1 MSIVGRD
8 IQLTR
13 LHDLLTARDRGAGP
27 IALVSGPA
35 GIGKTALLHEFT
47 QSAAKSGS
55 LVLRAACSPR
65 ERANSWGV
73 VHQLLWRTGRFKG
86 ASQRTSDT
94 LAAVGRSLA
103 AVTRAPEGEREKAM
117 DEFCAAVMELADD
130 HSLVLAVDDIHEADP
145 ESLGCLGHLARRMVA
160 SRVLAVFTD
169 RPQALPPYAAARA
182 EFARQPGFHQ
192 LRVGP
197 LTAGDIRLLLTE
209 RLDMPADEAGAAEL
223 HAASG
228 GSPLLTRA
236 LVEDTC
242 NALQGT
248 YTGAAA
254 LRPVAGEMFDSAVV
268 DCAHRVSAPAAD
280 LARHLAVLGPD
291 ALSVLLDRNSTN
303 PPTRHLQELTQAGL
317 LAGPGFR
324 HPRMH
329 TVLGGEVSAEER
341 ARLHGRAAVL
351 LHDNGAH
358 PATVAEHIVAAGGI
372 AESWAPPLLREAA
385 ADAIAQDEFPKA
397 MRLFDLAHAICPDG
411 PLRASILFQ
420 RTLSAWQVDPAKA
433 MRRLPELKEALQ
445 AGHLTATSGAMSLI
459 KNLVWHGYVDEAAEV
474 LELVDR
480 QLADDPGE
488 EGVAEVRALQRW
500 LSVLCPPFHRRMFG
514 EVSVDVTHE
523 IAPAAIAEQ
532 PRLHAATAL
541 SVVLR
546 GGEPG
551 PAVVGAAHV
560 LEMSSLTPTLETI
573 PLALMTLFYADRTEQ
588 VDAWCTTLLEAAR
601 ERNIPTRDALL
612 SSLRAANL
620 IRQGRLLEA
629 ERHSDL
635 ALSRMSSRGWGI
647 SIGLPLASSV
657 YALTAMGRYDEAR
670 ARLGRPVPEAVFQT
684 LFGQHYLYARGQF
697 HLATGRLQAALGDFL
712 ACGKALESWGVADTT
727 LIPWRSGVA
736 EARLRLGE
744 PDQAVTYL
752 REELA
757 RHKGHPRVHGNALRL
772 MASTMEPQ
780 QRLRALREAVDELQ
794 DSGCDLLLA
803 HALGDLGRVYHLL
816 GKSNRAR
823 VIVRR
828 AYRMAKKCHAQP
840 LSQSLLPDAE
850 RSADGRVC
858 AAGHEAS
865 EQVHDVLSEAELR
878 VAALAAEG
886 HTNREIARRL
896 FITVSTVEQHMT
908 RVLRKLS
915 LSRRDELPQSLDT
928 MGGSAAPAV
937 SGARG

>member
-1 MSIVGRD
+1 
-8 IQLTR
+8 
-13 LHDLLTARDRGAGP
+13 
-27 IALVSGPA
+27 
-35 GIGKTALLHEFT
+35 
-47 QSAAKSGS
+47 
-55 LVLRAACSPR
+55 
-65 ERANSWGV
+65 
-73 VHQLLWRTGRFKG
+73 
-86 ASQRTSDT
+86 
-94 LAAVGRSLA
+94 
-103 AVTRAPEGEREKAM
+103 
-117 DEFCAAVMELADD
+117 
-130 HSLVLAVDDIHEADP
+130 
-145 ESLGCLGHLARRMVA
+145 
-160 SRVLAVFTD
+160 
-169 RPQALPPYAAARA
+169 
-182 EFARQPGFHQ
+182 
-192 LRVGP
+192 
-197 LTAGDIRLLLTE
+197 
-209 RLDMPADEAGAAEL
+209 
-223 HAASG
+223 
-228 GSPLLTRA
+228 
-236 LVEDTC
+236 
-242 NALQGT
+242 
-248 YTGAAA
+248 
-254 LRPVAGEMFDSAVV
+254 
-268 DCAHRVSAPAAD
+268 
-280 LARHLAVLGPD
+280 
-291 ALSVLLDRNSTN
+291 
-303 PPTRHLQELTQAGL
+303 
-317 LAGPGFR
+317 
-324 HPRMH
+324 
-329 TVLGGEVSAEER
+329 
-341 ARLHGRAAVL
+341 
-351 LHDNGAH
+351 
-358 PATVAEHIVAAGGI
+358 
-372 AESWAPPLLREAA
+372 
-385 ADAIAQDEFPKA
+385 
-397 MRLFDLAHAICPDG
+397 
-411 PLRASILFQ
+411 
-420 RTLSAWQVDPAKA
+420 
-433 MRRLPELKEALQ
+433 
-445 AGHLTATSGAMSLI
+445 
-459 KNLVWHGYVDEAAEV
+459 
-474 LELVDR
+474 
-480 QLADDPGE
+480 
-488 EGVAEVRALQRW
+488 
-500 LSVLCPPFHRRMFG
+500 MFG

-601 ERNIPTRDALL
+601 ERNIPTWDALL

-635 ALSRMSSRGWGI
+635 VLSRMSSRGWGI

-772 MASTMEPQ
+772 LASTMEPQ

-908 RVLRKLS
+908 RVLRKLN

>member
-8 IQLTR
+8 IQLTQ

-35 GIGKTALLHEFT
+35 GVGKTALLHEFT
-47 QSAAKSGS
+47 QHAAKSGS

-65 ERANSWGV
+65 ERSNAWGV
-73 VHQLLWRTGRFKG
+73 VHQLLWHTGRFKG
-86 ASQRTSDT
+86 ASQHTSDT

-103 AVTRAPEGEREKAM
+103 AVTRAPEGELDKSM
-117 DEFCAAVMELADD
+117 DEFCAAVMELADEQP
-130 HSLVLAVDDIHEADP
+130 LILAVDDLHEADP

-169 RPQALPPYAAARA
+169 RPGALPPYSAARA

-192 LRVGP
+192 LRVPP
-197 LTAGDIRLLLTE
+197 LTTDNIRLLLSD
-209 RLDMPADEAGAAEL
+209 RLGVPVDEADAEEF

-228 GSPLLTRA
+228 GSPLLAQA
-236 LVEDTC
+236 LIEDTRD
-242 NALQGT
+242 ALNGT
-248 YTGAAA
+248 EAAA
-254 LRPVAGEMFDSAVV
+254 SRPVAGEMFDSAVA
-268 DCAHRVSAPAAD
+268 DCVHRVSAPAAD

-291 ALSVLLDRNSTN
+291 ALTALLDRNSTS
-303 PPTRHLQELTQAGL
+303 PPTRLFQELTQAGL
-317 LAGPGFR
+317 LAGPGLR
-324 HPRMH
+324 HPRMR
-329 TVLGGEVSAEER
+329 TVLCGAVSAEER

-372 AESWAPPLLREAA
+372 AESWAPPLLRKAA
-385 ADAIAQDEFPKA
+385 AEALAHDEFPKA

-411 PLRASILFQ
+411 PLRASILFE

-433 MRRLPELKEALQ
+433 MRRLPELKEALE

-459 KNLVWHGYVDEAAEV
+459 KNLVWHGYVDEATDV
-474 LELVDR
+474 LRLVDR

-488 EGVAEVRALQRW
+488 QGVEEVRALQQW

-514 EVSVDVTHE
+514 DVSMDVADE
-523 IAPAAIAEQ
+523 IAPAAIAAQ

-546 GGEPG
+546 GGEPE

-573 PLALMTLFYADRTEQ
+573 PLGLMTLYYADRTEQ

-601 ERNIPTRDALL
+601 EWNIPTWDALL
-612 SSLRAANL
+612 TSLRAANL

-629 ERHSDL
+629 EKHSEL
-635 ALSRMSSRGWGI
+635 ALSRMPSRGWGL
-647 SIGLPLASSV
+647 SIGMPLASSV
-657 YALTAMGRYDEAR
+657 FALTSMGRYDEAR
-670 ARLGRPVPEAVFQT
+670 ARLSRPVPEAVFET
-684 LFGQHYLYARGQF
+684 LFGQHYLYARGRF

-712 ACGKALESWGVADTT
+712 ACGKALESWGVGDTT
-727 LIPWRSGVA
+727 LIPWRTGVA

-757 RHKGHPRVHGNALRL
+757 RHKGCPRVHGNALRL
-772 MASTMEPQ
+772 LASTMEPR

-794 DSGCDLLLA
+794 DSGSDLLLA

-816 GKSNRAR
+816 GQSNRAR

-828 AYRMAKKCHAQP
+828 AYRMAKKCHAEP
-840 LSQSLLPDAE
+840 LAQNLLPDAE
-850 RSADGRVC
+850 RAADGRAC

-908 RVLRKLS
+908 RVLRKLN
-915 LSRRDELPQSLDT
+915 LSRRDELPQGLDS

>member
-8 IQLTR
+8 IQLTQ
-13 LHDLLTARDRGAGP
+13 LHGLLTARDRGAGP

-35 GIGKTALLHEFT
+35 GVGKTALLHEFT
-47 QSAAKSGS
+47 QRAAKSGS

-65 ERANSWGV
+65 ERANAWGV
-73 VHQLLWRTGRFKG
+73 AHQLLWCTGRWKD
-86 ASQRTSDT
+86 ASQRTSDI

-103 AVTRAPEGEREKAM
+103 AITRAPEGERDKAM
-117 DEFCAAVMELADD
+117 DEFCASVMKLADD
-130 HSLVLAVDDIHEADP
+130 HPLVLAVDDIHEADP

-182 EFARQPGFHQ
+182 EFGRQPGFHQ

-197 LTAGDIRLLLTE
+197 LTAGDIRLLLTD
-209 RLDMPADEAGAAEL
+209 RLGVPADEADAAEF

-236 LVEDTC
+236 LIEDTH
-242 NALQGT
+242 NALQGMAT
-248 YTGAAA
+248 AT
-254 LRPVAGEMFDSAVV
+254 LRPVAGEVFDAAVV
-268 DCAHRVSAPAAD
+268 DCVHRVSAPAAD

-291 ALSVLLDRNSTN
+291 ALTVLLDRNSTD
-303 PPTRHLQELTQAGL
+303 PPTRHLQELAQAGL
-317 LAGPGFR
+317 LVGPGFR

-341 ARLHGRAAVL
+341 TRLHGRAAVL

-358 PATVAEHIVAAGGI
+358 PAAVAEHIVAAGGV
-372 AESWAPPLLREAA
+372 AESWAIPLLREAA
-385 ADAIAQDEFPKA
+385 ADALARDEFPKA
-397 MRLFDLAHAICPDG
+397 MRLFDMAHAICPDG

-445 AGHLTATSGAMSLI
+445 AGHLTAASGAMSLI
-459 KNLVWHGYVDEAAEV
+459 KNLVWHGYVDEAADV
-474 LELVDR
+474 LELVDD
-480 QLADDPGE
+480 QLADDPVE

-514 EVSVDVTHE
+514 DVSPDVADE
-523 IAPAAIAEQ
+523 IAPAAIAAQ
-532 PRLHAATAL
+532 PRLQAATAL

-551 PAVVGAAHV
+551 SAVVGAAHV

-601 ERNIPTRDALL
+601 ERNIPTWDALL
-612 SSLRAANL
+612 SSLQAANL

-635 ALSRMSSRGWGI
+635 ALSRMSSRSWGL

-657 YALTAMGRYDEAR
+657 SALTAMGRYDEAR
-670 ARLGRPVPEAVFQT
+670 ARLGQPVPEALFQT

-727 LIPWRSGVA
+727 LIAWRTGVA
-736 EARLRLGE
+736 EARLLLGE
-744 PDQAVTYL
+744 PDLAATYL
-752 REELA
+752 REELT
-757 RHKGHPRVHGNALRL
+757 RHKGRPRLHGNALRL
-772 MASTMEPQ
+772 LASTMEPR
-780 QRLRALREAVDELQ
+780 QRLRSLREAVDELQ

-803 HALGDLGRVYHLL
+803 HALGDLGHVYHLL
-816 GKSNRAR
+816 GQSNRAR

-828 AYRMAKKCHAQP
+828 AYRMAKKCHAEP
-840 LSQSLLPDAE
+840 LSQNLLPDAE
-850 RSADGRVC
+850 RSADSRVC
-858 AAGHEAS
+858 AAAHEAS

-908 RVLRKLS
+908 RILRKLN
-915 LSRRDELPQSLDT
+915 LSRRDELPQGLDT

-937 SGARG
+937 SVARG

>member
-8 IQLTR
+8 IQLTQ

-27 IALVSGPA
+27 IALVRGPA
-35 GIGKTALLHEFT
+35 GVGKTALLHEFT
-47 QSAAKSGS
+47 QYAAKSGS
-55 LVLRAACSPR
+55 LVLRAACSPK
-65 ERANSWGV
+65 ERSNAWGV
-73 VHQLLWRTGRFKG
+73 VRQLLWQTGRFEEI
-86 ASQRTSDT
+86 SR

-103 AVTRAPEGEREKAM
+103 AVARASIGELDKSM
-117 DEFCAAVMELADD
+117 DEFCAAVMELAEELP
-130 HSLVLAVDDIHEADP
+130 LVLAVDDIHEADP

-169 RPQALPPYAAARA
+169 RPGALPPYSAARTD
-182 EFARQPGFHQ
+182 FARQPGFLE
-192 LRVGP
+192 LRVSP
-197 LTAGDIRLLLTE
+197 LTTDDIRLLLTE
-209 RLDMPADEAGAAEL
+209 RLGLPVDEASAEEF

-228 GSPLLTRA
+228 GSPLLAQA
-236 LVEDTC
+236 LIEDTR
-242 NALQGT
+242 NTLRGT
-248 YTGAAA
+248 EAAA
-254 LRPVAGEMFDSAVV
+254 VRPVAGEMFDSAVA

-291 ALSVLLDRNSTN
+291 ALSVLLDRNSTH
-303 PPTRHLQELTQAGL
+303 PPTRLFQELTQAGL
-317 LAGPGFR
+317 LAGPGLR
-324 HPRMH
+324 HPRMR

-341 ARLHGRAAVL
+341 ARLHGCAAVL
-351 LHDNGAH
+351 LHDNGAQ

-372 AESWAPPLLREAA
+372 AESWAPPLLQEAA
-385 ADAIAQDEFPKA
+385 AEALAHDEFPKA
-397 MRLFDLAHAICPDG
+397 MRLFDLAHSICPDG

-420 RTLSAWQVDPAKA
+420 RTLSAWQVDPANA
-433 MRRLPELKEALQ
+433 MRRLPELKEALE
-445 AGHLTATSGAMSLI
+445 AGHLMAASDAISLI
-459 KNLVWHGYVDEAAEV
+459 KNLVWHGYVDEAAD
-474 LELVDR
+474 LLRLVDR

-488 EGVAEVRALQRW
+488 QYGEEVRALQRW

-514 EVSVDVTHE
+514 DVSLNVADE
-523 IAPAAIAEQ
+523 IAPAAIAAQ

-541 SVVLR
+541 AVVLR
-546 GGEPG
+546 GGEPE

-560 LEMSSLTPTLETI
+560 LEMSSVTPTLETI
-573 PLALMTLFYADRTEQ
+573 PLALMTLYYADRTEQ

-601 ERNIPTRDALL
+601 ARNIPTRDALL
-612 SSLRAANL
+612 SSLRAASL

-629 ERHSDL
+629 EKHSDL
-635 ALSRMSSRGWGI
+635 ALSRMPSQGWGL
-647 SIGLPLASSV
+647 SIGVPLASSV
-657 YALTAMGRYDEAR
+657 FALTAMGRYDEAR
-670 ARLGRPVPEAVFQT
+670 ARLSRPVPEAVFET
-684 LFGQHYLYARGQF
+684 LFGQHYLYARGHF

-712 ACGKALESWGVADTT
+712 ACGKSLESWGVGDST
-727 LIPWRSGVA
+727 LIPWRTGVA

-757 RHKGHPRVHGNALRL
+757 RHKGCPRVHGNALRL
-772 MASTMEPQ
+772 LASTMEPR

-794 DSGCDLLLA
+794 DSGSDFMLA

-816 GKSNRAR
+816 GQSNRAR
-823 VIVRR
+823 VIVGR
-828 AYRMAKKCHAQP
+828 AYRMAKKCHAEP
-840 LSQSLLPDAE
+840 LAQNLLPDAE
-850 RSADGRVC
+850 RAAGGRAC
-858 AAGHEAS
+858 RAGHEAS

-878 VAALAAEG
+878 VASLAAEG

-915 LSRRDELPQSLDT
+915 LSRRDELPQSLDS

>member
-1 MSIVGRD
+1 MSIIGRD
-8 IQLTR
+8 IQLTQ

-73 VHQLLWRTGRFKG
+73 VHQLLWHTGRFKG

-103 AVTRAPEGEREKAM
+103 AVTRAPEGERDKAT
-117 DEFCAAVMELADD
+117 DEFCAAVMKLADD
-130 HSLVLAVDDIHEADP
+130 HPLVLAVDDIHEADP

-169 RPQALPPYAAARA
+169 RPQALPSYATARA

-209 RLDMPADEAGAAEL
+209 RLGVPADEAGAAEF

-268 DCAHRVSAPAAD
+268 DCVHRVSAPAAD

-291 ALSVLLDRNSTN
+291 ALSVLLDRDSTN

-317 LAGPGFR
+317 LAGPDFR

-385 ADAIAQDEFPKA
+385 IEALAQDEFPKA

-420 RTLSAWQVDPAKA
+420 HTLSAWQVDPAKA

-445 AGHLTATSGAMSLI
+445 AGHLTALSSAMSLI
-459 KNLVWHGYVDEAAEV
+459 KNLVWHGYVDEAAEM
-474 LELVDR
+474 LHLVDR
-480 QLADDPGE
+480 LLADEPDEQGL
-488 EGVAEVRALQRW
+488 AEARALQQW

-514 EVSVDVTHE
+514 EVTPDVTE
-523 IAPAAIAEQ
+523 ELTPAAIAAQ
-532 PRLHAATAL
+532 PRLQAATAL

-546 GGEPG
+546 GGEAEE
-551 PAVVGAAHV
+551 AVVGAAHV

-588 VDAWCTTLLEAAR
+588 VDAWCTTLLDAAR
-601 ERNIPTRDALL
+601 ERNIALL

-629 ERHSDL
+629 ETHSDL
-635 ALSRMSSRGWGI
+635 ALSRMSSQGWGL
-647 SIGLPLASSV
+647 SIALPLASSV

-670 ARLGRPVPEAVFQT
+670 ARLCRPVHKAVFQT
-684 LFGQHYLYARGQF
+684 VFGQHYLYSRGQF

-712 ACGKALESWGVADTT
+712 ACGKALESWGVGDTT
-727 LIPWRSGVA
+727 LIPWRTGVA

-744 PDQAVTYL
+744 SDQAVTYL
-752 REELA
+752 QEELA
-757 RHKGHPRVHGNALRL
+757 RHKSSPRVHGNALRL
-772 MASTMEPQ
+772 LASTMKPR
-780 QRLRALREAVDELQ
+780 QRLQALQEAVDELQ
-794 DSGCDLLLA
+794 ASGSDWLLA

-816 GKSNRAR
+816 GQSNRAR

-828 AYRMAKKCHAQP
+828 AYRMAKKCHAEP
-840 LSQSLLPDAE
+840 LSQNLLPDAE
-850 RSADGRVC
+850 RAAEGRRC
-858 AAGHEAS
+858 AAGHEVS
-865 EQVHDVLSEAELR
+865 EQAHDVLSEAELR

-908 RVLRKLS
+908 RVLRKLN
-915 LSRRDELPQSLDT
+915 LSRRDELPQGLDT

-937 SGARG
+937 SAARG

>member
-8 IQLTR
+8 IQLTQ

-27 IALVSGPA
+27 IALVSGPV

-94 LAAVGRSLA
+94 LAAVSRSLA
-103 AVTRAPEGEREKAM
+103 AVTRAPEGERDKAM

-130 HSLVLAVDDIHEADP
+130 HPLVLAVDDIHEADP

-197 LTAGDIRLLLTE
+197 LTVGDIRLLLTE
-209 RLDMPADEAGAAEL
+209 RLGVPVDEAGAAEF

-248 YTGAAA
+248 YTSAAA

-268 DCAHRVSAPAAD
+268 DCVHRVSAPAAD

-291 ALSVLLDRNSTN
+291 ALSVLLDRDSTN

-317 LAGPGFR
+317 LAGPDFR

-341 ARLHGRAAVL
+341 ARLHGRVAVL

-385 ADAIAQDEFPKA
+385 IEALAQDEFPKA

-420 RTLSAWQVDPAKA
+420 HTLSAWQVDPAKA

-445 AGHLTATSGAMSLI
+445 AGHLTALSGAMSLI
-459 KNLVWHGYVDEAAEV
+459 KNLVWHGYVDEAAEM
-474 LELVDR
+474 LQLVDR
-480 QLADDPGE
+480 QLADEPDEQGL
-488 EGVAEVRALQRW
+488 AEARALQQW

-514 EVSVDVTHE
+514 EVTPDITE
-523 IAPAAIAEQ
+523 ELTPAAIAAQ
-532 PRLHAATAL
+532 PRLQAAAAL

-546 GGEPG
+546 GGEAEE
-551 PAVVGAAHV
+551 AVVGAAHV

-588 VDAWCTTLLEAAR
+588 VDAWCTTLLDAAR
-601 ERNIPTRDALL
+601 ERNIALL

-629 ERHSDL
+629 ETHSDL
-635 ALSRMSSRGWGI
+635 ALSRMSSQGWGL
-647 SIGLPLASSV
+647 SIALPLASSV

-670 ARLGRPVPEAVFQT
+670 ARLCRPVPKAVFQT
-684 LFGQHYLYARGQF
+684 VFGQHYLYSRGQF
-697 HLATGRLQAALGDFL
+697 HLATGRLQAALGDLL
-712 ACGKALESWGVADTT
+712 ACGKALESWGVGDTT
-727 LIPWRSGVA
+727 LIPWRTGVA

-752 REELA
+752 QEELA
-757 RHKGHPRVHGNALRL
+757 RHKSSPRVHGNALRL
-772 MASTMEPQ
+772 LASTMKPR
-780 QRLRALREAVDELQ
+780 QRLQALQEAVDELQ
-794 DSGCDLLLA
+794 ASGSDWLLA

-816 GKSNRAR
+816 GQSNRAR

-828 AYRMAKKCHAQP
+828 AYRMAKKCHAEP
-840 LSQSLLPDAE
+840 LSQNLLPDAE
-850 RSADGRVC
+850 RAAEGRRC
-858 AAGHEAS
+858 AAGHEVS

-908 RVLRKLS
+908 RVLRKLN
-915 LSRRDELPQSLDT
+915 LSRRDELPQGLDT

-937 SGARG
+937 SAARG

>member
-8 IQLTR
+8 IQLTQ
-13 LHDLLTARDRGAGP
+13 LHDLLTARDHGAGP

-35 GIGKTALLHEFT
+35 GAGKTALLHEFT
-47 QSAAKSGS
+47 QRAAKSGS
-55 LVLRAACSPR
+55 LILRAACSPR
-65 ERANSWGV
+65 ERANAWGV
-73 VHQLLWRTGRFKG
+73 VHQLLWHTGRFKS
-86 ASQRTSDT
+86 ASPRTSDT

-103 AVTRAPEGEREKAM
+103 AVTRAPEAELDKSM

-130 HSLVLAVDDIHEADP
+130 HPLVLAVDDIHEADP
-145 ESLGCLGHLARRMVA
+145 ESLGCLGHLARRMAA

-169 RPQALPPYAAARA
+169 RPHALPPYSAARA
-182 EFARQPGFHQ
+182 EFARRPGLHQ

-197 LTAGDIRLLLTE
+197 LPPDDIRLLLTD
-209 RLDMPADEAGAAEL
+209 RLGVPADETGAEAF
-223 HAASG
+223 HAAGG
-228 GSPLLTRA
+228 GSPLLTQA
-236 LVEDTC
+236 LIEDTF
-242 NALQGT
+242 NALHRADPG
-248 YTGAAA
+248 A
-254 LRPVAGEMFDSAVV
+254 LRPVAGEVFDSAVI
-268 DCAHRVSAPAAD
+268 DCVHRVSAPAAD
-280 LARHLAVLGPD
+280 LARHLAVLGPA
-291 ALSVLLDRNSTN
+291 ALEVLLDRNSTD
-303 PPTRHLQELTQAGL
+303 PPARHLQELTQAGL

-329 TVLGGEVSAEER
+329 TVLSSEVSAEER
-341 ARLHGRAAVL
+341 ARLHGRAAVV
-351 LHDNGAH
+351 LHDNGAL

-385 ADAIAQDEFPKA
+385 AEALAQDEFPKA

-445 AGHLTATSGAMSLI
+445 AGHLAALSGAMSLI
-459 KNLVWHGYVDEAAEV
+459 KNLVWHGYVDEAAEM
-474 LELVDR
+474 LQLVDR
-480 QLADDPGE
+480 QLADEPDEQGL
-488 EGVAEVRALQRW
+488 AEARALQQW

-514 EVSVDVTHE
+514 EVTSDITE
-523 IAPAAIAEQ
+523 ELTPAAIAAQ
-532 PRLHAATAL
+532 PRLQAATAL

-546 GGEPG
+546 GGEAEQ
-551 PAVVGAAHV
+551 AVVGAAHV

-588 VDAWCTTLLEAAR
+588 VDAWCTTLLDAAR
-601 ERNIPTRDALL
+601 ERNIALL

-629 ERHSDL
+629 ETHSDL
-635 ALSRMSSRGWGI
+635 ALSRMSSRGWGL
-647 SIGLPLASSV
+647 SIALPLASSV

-670 ARLGRPVPEAVFQT
+670 ARLCRPVPEAVFQT
-684 LFGQHYLYARGQF
+684 VFGQHYLYSRGQF

-712 ACGKALESWGVADTT
+712 ACGKDLESWGVGDTT
-727 LIPWRSGVA
+727 LIPWRTGVA

-757 RHKGHPRVHGNALRL
+757 RHKGSPRVHGNALRL
-772 MASTMEPQ
+772 LASTMKPR
-780 QRLRALREAVDELQ
+780 QRLQALREAVDELQ
-794 DSGCDLLLA
+794 ASGSDWLLA

-816 GKSNRAR
+816 GQSNRAR

-828 AYRMAKKCHAQP
+828 AYRMAKKCHAEP
-840 LSQSLLPDAE
+840 LSQNLLPDAE
-850 RSADGRVC
+850 RAAEGRRC
-858 AAGHEAS
+858 AAGHEVS

-908 RVLRKLS
+908 RVLRKLN
-915 LSRRDELPQSLDT
+915 LSRRDELPQGLDT

-937 SGARG
+937 SAARG